1 MVVIGC
7 DGILT
12 FRLGTKDINK
22 WWVFRPVEAIVILDL
37 VALANPSY
45 CSHCNGSTLSTQLY
59 SCDLFFYC
67 RSHQPT
73 MGIGG
78 FPISQPWK

>member
-1 MVVIGC
+1 MVVIEC

-37 VALANPSY
+37 VALANPSL
-45 CSHCNGSTLSTQLY
+45 CSHCRWIYVVNTVV
-59 SCDLFFYC
+59 
-67 RSHQPT
+67 
-73 MGIGG
+73 
-78 FPISQPWK
+78 

>member
-37 VALANPSY
+37 VGRWIYVVN
-45 CSHCNGSTLSTQLY
+45 TVV
-59 SCDLFFYC
+59 
-67 RSHQPT
+67 
-73 MGIGG
+73 
-78 FPISQPWK
+78 